1 MSTLLFRHEALD
13 ARSTH
18 WAGTIILLRPVSMRL
33 AAAFAAV
40 VTVMLL
46 VYLTVGEY
54 TRKVRVS
61 GQLVPTAGVIKAVA
75 PQFGRVLNRP
85 VHDGDTVK
93 AGQVIYELSSE
104 RDAQGGGI
112 DTRIDVSLAAR
123 RDLLNQERILQTQQL
138 QQHEHALRA
147 KRLLIQE
154 ELTRL
159 DQELRLQQ
167 DRIATAEKTL
177 DRYRLLRSQG
187 FVSEFQLTPYENDR
201 TDQLARKQ
209 TLERTKLVAT
219 GELMQAQ
226 EDASQVAGQ
235 IRLNAGQTERTL
247 ASLDQESA
255 EHQGHSRVQVLSPAD
270 GVITALTAE
279 AGQTVN
285 LGASLASVIPASS
298 TLEAHLLA
306 PSHAIG
312 FLEQGQPVLLRLAA
326 FPYQKFG
333 QVEGTVIRVEQSPI
347 AEGTG
352 MVAAAAADAEP
363 VYRIVVKLDR
373 QSVWAYNKQQLFRA
387 GMTLDADIR
396 QDRRRLIDWVM
407 DPLISV
413 AKGRAG

>member
-1 MSTLLFRHEALD
+1 M
-13 ARSTH
+13 
-18 WAGTIILLRPVSMRL
+18 
-33 AAAFAAV
+33 
-40 VTVMLL
+40 
-46 VYLTVGEY
+46 
-54 TRKVRVS
+54 
-61 GQLVPTAGVIKAVA
+61 
-75 PQFGRVLNRP
+75 
-85 VHDGDTVK
+85 
-93 AGQVIYELSSE
+93 
-104 RDAQGGGI
+104 
-112 DTRIDVSLAAR
+112 
-123 RDLLNQERILQTQQL
+123 
-138 QQHEHALRA
+138 
-147 KRLLIQE
+147 
-154 ELTRL
+154 
-159 DQELRLQQ
+159 
-167 DRIATAEKTL
+167 
-177 DRYRLLRSQG
+177 
-187 FVSEFQLTPYENDR
+187 TPYENDR

-312 FLEQGQPVLLRLAA
+312 FLEQGQTVLLRLAA

-352 MVAAAAADAEP
+352 MGAAAAADAEP